1 LNFEIDRNV
10 PRKPHL
16 VGGVKGH
23 NMNEISFARILLAT
37 ACPGSPALWAGELQI
52 WDLFCISRLGFRISA
67 RWNRAQGGESMQVIL
82 LENVPS
88 LGKAGDL
95 VKVSDGYGRNY
106 LIPKKKALLATEK
119 SLKVIE
125 HQKRQVQQRLEK
137 GKKDA
142 EKLGQQIEKLSCTFA
157 KTVGESGK
165 LFGSVTSMD
174 IENYLKENG
183 IEVDRKK
190 ISLEEPIKNLGMFT
204 VPIKLSAEV
213 TAQLKVW
220 VVQE

>member
-1 LNFEIDRNV
+1 
-10 PRKPHL
+10 
-16 VGGVKGH
+16 
-23 NMNEISFARILLAT
+23 
-37 ACPGSPALWAGELQI
+37 
-52 WDLFCISRLGFRISA
+52 
-67 RWNRAQGGESMQVIL
+67 MQVIL

-142 EKLGQQIEKLSCTFA
+142 EKLGQEIERLSCTFGRS
-157 KTVGESGK
+157 VGESGK

-174 IENYLKENG
+174 IESYLKENG

-190 ISLEEPIKNLGMFT
+190 ISLDEPIKNLGMFT
-204 VPIKLSAEV
+204 VAIKLSAEV

>member
-1 LNFEIDRNV
+1 MKV
-10 PRKPHL
+10 
-16 VGGVKGH
+16 V
-23 NMNEISFARILLAT
+23 LL
-37 ACPGSPALWAGELQI
+37 
-52 WDLFCISRLGFRISA
+52 D
-67 RWNRAQGGESMQVIL
+67 
-82 LENVPS
+82 NVPS

-106 LIPKKKALLATEK
+106 LIPQKKAVPATEK

-125 HQKRQVQQRLEK
+125 HQKRLVQQRMDK
-137 GKKDA
+137 AKKDA
-142 EKLGQQIEKLSCTFA
+142 EKVGREIEKLSCTFA

-174 IENYLKENG
+174 IESYLKENG

-190 ISLEEPIKNLGMFT
+190 IALEEPIKNLGMFT
-204 VPIKLSAEV
+204 VPIKLHPDV

>member
-1 LNFEIDRNV
+1 
-10 PRKPHL
+10 
-16 VGGVKGH
+16 
-23 NMNEISFARILLAT
+23 
-37 ACPGSPALWAGELQI
+37 
-52 WDLFCISRLGFRISA
+52 
-67 RWNRAQGGESMQVIL
+67 MQVIL
-82 LENVPS
+82 LENIAS

-106 LIPKKKALLATEK
+106 LIPQKKAILATER
-119 SLKVIE
+119 SLKMID
-125 HQKRQVQQRLEK
+125 HQRREVQQRLEK
-137 GKKDA
+137 GRKDA
-142 EKLGQQIEKLSCTFA
+142 EKLGQQIEQLSCTFT

-183 IEVDRKK
+183 VSVDRKK
-190 ISLEEPIKNLGMFT
+190 ILLDEPIKNLGMFT
-204 VPIKLSAEV
+204 VPIKLHAEV

>member
-1 LNFEIDRNV
+1 
-10 PRKPHL
+10 
-16 VGGVKGH
+16 
-23 NMNEISFARILLAT
+23 
-37 ACPGSPALWAGELQI
+37 
-52 WDLFCISRLGFRISA
+52 
-67 RWNRAQGGESMQVIL
+67 MQVIL

-106 LIPKKKALLATEK
+106 LIPQKKAVLATEK

-125 HQKRQVQQRLEK
+125 HQKRQVQQRMEK
-137 GKKDA
+137 TKKDA
-142 EKLGQQIEKLSCTFA
+142 EKLAQQIEKLSCTFTKA
-157 KTVGESGK
+157 VGESGK
-165 LFGSVTSMD
+165 VFGSVTSMD

-183 IEVDRKK
+183 MELDRKK

-204 VPIKLSAEV
+204 VPIKLHPEV
-213 TAQLKVW
+213 AAHLKVW

>member
-1 LNFEIDRNV
+1 MKV
-10 PRKPHL
+10 
-16 VGGVKGH
+16 V
-23 NMNEISFARILLAT
+23 
-37 ACPGSPALWAGELQI
+37 
-52 WDLFCISRLGFRISA
+52 
-67 RWNRAQGGESMQVIL
+67 L

-106 LIPKKKALLATEK
+106 LVPQKKAIPATEK

-125 HQKRQVQQRLEK
+125 HQKRLVQHRMEK
-137 GKKDA
+137 ARKDA
-142 EKLGQQIEKLSCTFA
+142 EKLGQQIEKLSCTFT

-174 IENYLKENG
+174 IETYLKENG
-183 IEVDRKK
+183 FEVDRKK
-190 ISLEEPIKNLGMFT
+190 IALEEPIKNLGMFT
-204 VPIKLSAEV
+204 VPIKLHPEV
-213 TAQLKVW
+213 TTHLKVW

>member
-1 LNFEIDRNV
+1 MR
-10 PRKPHL
+10 
-16 VGGVKGH
+16 
-23 NMNEISFARILLAT
+23 
-37 ACPGSPALWAGELQI
+37 
-52 WDLFCISRLGFRISA
+52 
-67 RWNRAQGGESMQVIL
+67 VIL

-106 LIPKKKALLATEK
+106 LIPQKKALLATEK

-142 EKLGQQIEKLSCTFA
+142 EKLGQEIEKLSCTFA

-174 IENYLKENG
+174 VENYLKENG

-190 ISLEEPIKNLGMFT
+190 VALEEPIKNLGMFT
-204 VPIKLSAEV
+204 VPIKLHPEV
-213 TAQLKVW
+213 TTHLKVW

>member
-1 LNFEIDRNV
+1 
-10 PRKPHL
+10 
-16 VGGVKGH
+16 
-23 NMNEISFARILLAT
+23 
-37 ACPGSPALWAGELQI
+37 
-52 WDLFCISRLGFRISA
+52 
-67 RWNRAQGGESMQVIL
+67 MQVIL
-82 LENVPS
+82 LENMPS

-106 LIPKKKALLATEK
+106 LIPQKKAILATEK

-125 HQKRQVQQRLEK
+125 HQKRQVQQRMEK
-137 GKKDA
+137 TKKDV
-142 EKLGQQIEKLSCTFA
+142 EKMGQRIEKLSCTFV

-174 IENYLKENG
+174 IENFLKENG

-204 VPIKLSAEV
+204 VPIKLHSEV
-213 TAQLKVW
+213 TANLKVW

>member
-1 LNFEIDRNV
+1 
-10 PRKPHL
+10 
-16 VGGVKGH
+16 
-23 NMNEISFARILLAT
+23 
-37 ACPGSPALWAGELQI
+37 
-52 WDLFCISRLGFRISA
+52 
-67 RWNRAQGGESMQVIL
+67 MQVIL

-95 VKVSDGYGRNY
+95 VKVSNGYGRNY
-106 LIPKKKALLATEK
+106 LIPQKKALLATEK
-119 SLKVIE
+119 SLKAIE
-125 HQKRQVQQRLEK
+125 HQKRQVQQRMEK
-137 GKKDA
+137 TKKDA
-142 EKLGQQIEKLSCTFA
+142 EKMAQRIEKLSCTFV

-190 ISLEEPIKNLGMFT
+190 ISLEEPIKNLGVFT
-204 VPIKLSAEV
+204 VPIKLHPEV
-213 TAQLKVW
+213 PTHLKVW

>member
-1 LNFEIDRNV
+1 
-10 PRKPHL
+10 
-16 VGGVKGH
+16 
-23 NMNEISFARILLAT
+23 
-37 ACPGSPALWAGELQI
+37 
-52 WDLFCISRLGFRISA
+52 
-67 RWNRAQGGESMQVIL
+67 MQLIL

-106 LIPKKKALLATEK
+106 LIPQKKALLATEK

-125 HQKRQVQQRLEK
+125 HQKRQVQQRMDK
-137 GKKDA
+137 TKKDA
-142 EKLGQQIEKLSCTFA
+142 EKMAQQIEKLSCTFA

-165 LFGSVTSMD
+165 VFGSVTSMD

-183 IEVDRKK
+183 MEVDRKK

-204 VPIKLSAEV
+204 VPIKLHPEV
-213 TAQLKVW
+213 AAHLKVW

>member
-1 LNFEIDRNV
+1 
-10 PRKPHL
+10 
-16 VGGVKGH
+16 
-23 NMNEISFARILLAT
+23 
-37 ACPGSPALWAGELQI
+37 
-52 WDLFCISRLGFRISA
+52 
-67 RWNRAQGGESMQVIL
+67 MQVIL

-106 LIPKKKALLATEK
+106 LIPQKKALLATEK

-125 HQKRQVQQRLEK
+125 HQKRQVQQRMEK
-137 GKKDA
+137 TKKNA
-142 EKLGQQIEKLSCTFA
+142 EKMAQQIENLSCTFI

-174 IENYLKENG
+174 VENYLKENG
-183 IEVDRKK
+183 IEVDRKR

-204 VPIKLSAEV
+204 VPIKLHPEV
-213 TAQLKVW
+213 AAHLKVW